1 VTLNNNIELIENL
14 KNKIYNI
21 RNLPVMLDSDLAKFY
36 AIHTSVLNQAV
47 KRNKDRFP
55 KDFMFQLTLEE
66 FKNLKHNNNLIS
78 QFVISKT
85 ERGGRKKLPFV
96 FTEHGVAMLS
106 GILKSDRAIKI
117 NIQIMR
123 AFVDMRKVIKNN
135 TELF

>member
-1 VTLNNNIELIENL
+1 
-14 KNKIYNI
+14 
-21 RNLPVMLDSDLAKFY
+21 MLDSDLAKFY